1 MPSAQYR
8 HPNTRQ
14 GKGAGNAQKT
24 GTCHNCGKRGHW
36 ARECRS
42 TRVETNNHTTDWA
55 STTVDFVRAGNS
67 HGLNYIPD
75 RWLVDSA
82 STCLVANEFFP
93 EFFNLR
99 EADISIR
106 VGGGNDLP
114 CNRIADMWVKG
125 ASKPIL
131 LVGVRIVPGFG
142 VNILSGPYLEQKLGM
157 TLRSNGRRWSAE
169 NKRGHVAVQGP
180 ADDAGLYW
188 CKLKRLP
195 PPTERGMPTGSN
207 ARTVRNADGF
217 LKHQAF
223 GLLWLG

>member
-1 MPSAQYR
+1 MR
-8 HPNTRQ
+8 RRQ
-14 GKGAGNAQKT
+14 VLATTVVNGAT
-24 GTCHNCGKRGHW
+24 GG
-36 ARECRS
+36 RS

-180 ADDAGLYW
+180 ADDAGLY
-188 CKLKRLP
+188 
-195 PPTERGMPTGSN
+195 
-207 ARTVRNADGF
+207 
-217 LKHQAF
+217 
-223 GLLWLG
+223 